1 MKLMIE
7 RVILLLIVCLAG
19 SLDGARGGHNR
30 ANNQLRRH
38 ERIRNQQLMDEK
50 HSEFVKGKSKN
61 SK

>member
-19 SLDGARGGHNR
+19 SLDGARGHNR
-30 ANNQLRRH
+30 ANNQSRRH
-38 ERIRNQQLMDEK
+38 DRIRNQQAMDER